1 MYGAAAHA
9 PRPDTASE
17 ATVLAF
23 LDELEREPALLRG
36 WLDSARP
43 GLTLLVHA
51 PGLAEQAAVERLLD
65 VERES
70 GRTGTSILD
79 DGGPEVVLLTAE
91 LDADGFAALAEQVK
105 AVYSW
110 YPSWHLRHLP
120 RVDGHGELQ
129 PPRVDRPV
137 AARELGEPVLELSH
151 RDTRRILAGNPAG
164 FWHPKL
170 GTEPGPDDVTALTRL
185 AQPFFVPVVER
196 AFTLHRTDRVYTI
209 GSCFARGLE
218 SALRHRGFQVESAAG
233 DFSSFAGGTHR
244 GLSSDG
250 FTNRYT
256 PPSILNELRWALDPA
271 SPFPVEALVPLED
284 GTYADPYTNPTFVWG
299 DLEETLRRRRVIT
312 DVTRRITGCRLVV
325 ITLGLIETWL
335 DTHTGLYTNMTPP
348 VDPRDP
354 DRFVFHVLTQEQVRE
369 TLAGVHE
376 LLSAYG
382 HPELEIVTTT
392 SPVPLNATFTG
403 QDVVVANMHSKS
415 LLRTAASEWA
425 AAHANVHY
433 FPSYEIVMYSDR
445 GLAWEADGRHVR
457 GEVAHRIMELFCA
470 THLEADAA

>member
-1 MYGAAAHA
+1 MHGAAAPA
-9 PRPDTASE
+9 PHPETVSE
-17 ATVLAF
+17 VTVLCF
-23 LDELEREPALLRG
+23 LDELEREPALLRD

-51 PGLAEQAAVERLLD
+51 PGGEAEAFERLLAVERA
-65 VERES
+65 S
-70 GRTGTSILD
+70 GYAGPSIVD

-91 LDADGFAALAEQVK
+91 LDADGCAALAQQVK

-110 YPSWHLRHLP
+110 YPSWHFRHLP
-120 RVDGHGELQ
+120 RVDGSGELQ
-129 PPRVDRPV
+129 PPRADTPV
-137 AARELGEPVLELSH
+137 ASPERGTPLLELPYPQ
-151 RDTRRILAGNPAG
+151 TRRNLSGNPAG
-164 FWHPKL
+164 FWHPK
-170 GTEPGPDDVTALTRL
+170 PGSEVAADDVTALTRL

-196 AFTLHRTDRVYTI
+196 SFTLRRTDRVYTI

-218 SALRHRGFQVESAAG
+218 SALQHRGFQVESAAG
-233 DFSSFAGGTHR
+233 DFSSFVGGTHD
-244 GLSSDG
+244 GMGSNG

-284 GTYADPYTNPTFVWG
+284 GTYADPYTNPTFAWG

-312 DVTRRITGCRLVV
+312 DVTRRIAGCRLVV

-348 VDPRDP
+348 PDPRDP

-376 LLSAYG
+376 LLTAYG

-392 SPVPLNATFTG
+392 SPVPLNATFTN

-425 AAHANVHY
+425 AAYENVHY

-470 THLEADAA
+470 THLEADAT

>member
-1 MYGAAAHA
+1 MQSALAA

-17 ATVLAF
+17 VTVLAF
-23 LDELEREPALLRG
+23 LDELERDPALLRG

-51 PGLAEQAAVERLLD
+51 PGVPEHDAVERL
-65 VERES
+65 VAIERTS
-70 GRTGTSILD
+70 GYTGTSIVD

-91 LDADGFAALAEQVK
+91 CDADGFAALAEQVS
-105 AVYSW
+105 AVYSSF
-110 YPSWHLRHLP
+110 PSWHFRGLP
-120 RVDGHGELQ
+120 RVDGDGELQ
-129 PPRVDRPV
+129 PARADRRLP
-137 AARELGEPVLELSH
+137 AREPGPPLLELTH
-151 RDTRRILAGNPAG
+151 RQTRHNLAGNPSG
-164 FWHPKL
+164 FWHPKA
-170 GTEPGPDDVTALTRL
+170 GVEPGPDDVTALTRI

-196 AFTLHRTDRVYTI
+196 SFTLRRSDRVYTI

-218 SALRHRGFQVESAAG
+218 SALAHRGFQVESAAG

-244 GLSSDG
+244 GLSADG

-271 SPFPVEALVPLED
+271 SPFPAEALVPLED

-312 DVTRRITGCRLVV
+312 DLTRRVTGCRLVV

-354 DRFVFHVLTQEQVRE
+354 ERFVFHVLTQEQVRE

-415 LLRTAASEWA
+415 LLRTAASEWVA
-425 AAHANVHY
+425 AYENVHY

-457 GEVAHRIMELFCA
+457 GEVAHRIMDLFCA
-470 THLEADAA
+470 THLEAEAA